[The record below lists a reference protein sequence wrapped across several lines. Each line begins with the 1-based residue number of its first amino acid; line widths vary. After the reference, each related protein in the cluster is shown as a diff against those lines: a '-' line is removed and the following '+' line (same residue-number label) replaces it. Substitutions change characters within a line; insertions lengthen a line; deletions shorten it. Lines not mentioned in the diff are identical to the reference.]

1 MQPFRLSKEISVPLF
16 GTGEVKTLHDPV
28 APAPAAAPPPPPPPA
43 RAQTKPKDYGSIPLL
58 GKQDKD
64 TGTAE
69 HDEERVILVEK
80 APDTFVKAAMV
91 DPETLKPHQPGQNA
105 CLWLFHLL
113 EGIAVTASLC
123 LMVTQLVPVLLVKSS
138 SSSSIGILSL
148 ALRVYITIFCLL
160 FICTETQLPIPV
172 VRQSQLLQTYASR
185 GFLYSFIGLICVE
198 EAYSERVKGIV
209 SHVDDSFHIGWA
221 SVFMEVSSWLML
233 STGALYAFLGLFCCK
248 RLRDRM
254 KQKEIEAWKRYKE
267 DMAAWKQRFA

>member
-1 MQPFRLSKEISVPLF
+1 VPLF
-16 GTGEVKTLHDPV
+16 GTGEVALHDPV
-28 APAPAAAPPPPPPPA
+28 APAPAAAPPPPPPTTT
-43 RAQTKPKDYGSIPLL
+43 RAPTKPKHYGSIPLL
-58 GKQDKD
+58 SKQDQERSVAAGD
-64 TGTAE
+64 N
-69 HDEERVILVEK
+69 DEERVILVEK

-138 SSSSIGILSL
+138 SQIGILSL

-172 VRQSQLLQTYASR
+172 VRQSQLLQTYVSR

-233 STGALYAFLGLFCCK
+233 STGAMYAFLGLFCCR

-254 KQKEIEAWKRYKE
+254 KQKEIEAWRRYKE